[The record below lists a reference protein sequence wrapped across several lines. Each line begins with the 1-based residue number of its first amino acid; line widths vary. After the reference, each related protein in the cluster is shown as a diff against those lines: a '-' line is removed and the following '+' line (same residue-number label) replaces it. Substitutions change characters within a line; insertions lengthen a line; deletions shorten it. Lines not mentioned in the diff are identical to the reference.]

1 MGAGIVSNGSS
12 NCRSGANRLN
22 DMVAIVRALRR
33 AIPRLGAAVEPM
45 SVMPAFGR
53 ETRVNLL
60 IGTGHFFSHFYLLCL
75 PLMFLQWQKA
85 FGVSF
90 AELGLAITLMSGATG
105 LLQTPVGFLV
115 DRYGARPFLV
125 GGTLLMTL
133 SMAAMSFATAY
144 WQILALALL
153 SGIGNSVIHPADYA
167 ILAGS
172 ISRMRMGR
180 AFALHTFNGNVG
192 SVCAPPVTAAL
203 VLMMGWRDTLLA
215 FGLVGIPLVLTILWQ
230 SGILREHARDVPITR
245 RPALSGG
252 AFLLT
257 RPMLLFFAFFLFSA
271 MATSGMQA
279 WLITVLHAVLGMD
292 LKAASSALTAYMA
305 GATSGILVG
314 GWVADRTDRLLA
326 FAVTATIAAS
336 GMILL
341 VALVPMA
348 AAATIA
354 VLFAG
359 GVLVGASRTP
369 RDLMVKDAAP
379 PGQIGKVFGFVSA
392 GLPLGQAL
400 TPVPFGL
407 LIDMGR
413 PDLVLVLV
421 ATMLLASLLFMGS
434 ARASAE
440 HEPVPVAAE

>member
-1 MGAGIVSNGSS
+1 MF
-12 NCRSGANRLN
+12 
-22 DMVAIVRALRR
+22 
-33 AIPRLGAAVEPM
+33 
-45 SVMPAFGR
+45 MPASGR

-60 IGTGHFFSHFYLLCL
+60 IGIGHFFSHFYLLCL
-75 PLMFLQWQKA
+75 PLMFLSWQGA

-125 GGTLLMTL
+125 GGTLVMTL

-153 SGIGNSVIHPADYA
+153 SGIGNSVIHPADYS

-172 ISRMRMGR
+172 IHRANMGR

-203 VLMMGWRDTLLA
+203 ILLLGWRHTLLVY
-215 FGLVGIPLVLTILWQ
+215 GLVGVPLVLTILWQ
-230 SGILREHARDVPITR
+230 SAILREQARDVEIKR

-257 RPMLLFFAFFLFSA
+257 RPMLLFFGFFLLSA
-271 MATSGMQA
+271 MATSGLQA
-279 WLITVLHAVLGMD
+279 WLITVLHEVRGMD
-292 LKAASSALTAYMA
+292 LKTASTALTAYMA

-314 GWVADRTDRLLA
+314 GWVADRSQRLLA
-326 FAVTATIAAS
+326 FAVSATIAAS
-336 GMILL
+336 AMILL
-341 VALVPMA
+341 VGTVTMSQVA
-348 AAATIA
+348 AIA
-354 VLFAG
+354 VLFVG

-369 RDLMVKDAAP
+369 RDLMVKDASP

-392 GLPLGQAL
+392 GLPLGNAL
-400 TPVPFGL
+400 TPVPFGF

-421 ATMLLASLLFMGS
+421 ATILLASLLFIGS
-434 ARASAE
+434 ARASAR
-440 HEPVPVAAE
+440 HDAVPVAAE